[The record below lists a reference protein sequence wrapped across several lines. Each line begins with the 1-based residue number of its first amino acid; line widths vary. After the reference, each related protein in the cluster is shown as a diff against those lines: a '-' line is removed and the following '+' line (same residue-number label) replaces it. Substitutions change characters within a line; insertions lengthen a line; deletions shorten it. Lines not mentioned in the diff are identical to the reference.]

1 MEGSLAR
8 RVRRRA
14 RVAPASSSRPSMSR
28 TRRSSSSMRAG
39 FAGAIF
45 KPMIFDGGGGYE
57 GPARPRRGTSPRA
70 TFFTLTPYRG
80 TGVPALD

>member
-1 MEGSLAR
+1 MEGSVAR
-8 RVRRRA
+8 RVRTRA
-14 RVAPASSSRPSMSR
+14 TVATAASSRPSMSR
-28 TRRSSSSMRAG
+28 TRRWSSPMRAG

-45 KPMIFDGGGGYE
+45 KPMILDDGCGYE
-57 GPARPRRGTSPRA
+57 GPAPPRRGASPRA